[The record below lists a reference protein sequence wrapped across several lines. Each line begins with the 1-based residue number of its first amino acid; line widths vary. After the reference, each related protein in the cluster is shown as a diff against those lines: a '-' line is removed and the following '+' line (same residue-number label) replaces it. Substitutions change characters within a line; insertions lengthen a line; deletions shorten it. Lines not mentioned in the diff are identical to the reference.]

1 MARTSKAEMARIKA
15 EREAKHEAA
24 RAIVRTRQCPRCGSG
39 IRRNWSMTGWWQ
51 CEQFGADTHRAR
63 PDEPACGW
71 QIFTE

>member
-15 EREAKHEAA
+15 EREARHEAA
-24 RAIVRTRQCPRCGSG
+24 RAIVSKGKCPQCGSKL
-39 IRRNWSMTGWWQ
+39 RRNLSLAGWWQ

-63 PDEPACGW
+63 PDESPCGW